1 MKKNKLPLFVLFV
14 SIYFSCKTSSIHL
27 NAINQQSIQM
37 NKEVVS
43 DEEFTKEI
51 EPFKTILDKEMNAVL
66 IVSENEALK
75 GTPESELGNVVT
87 DMVLY
92 KAKQYAQSINKDV
105 DFCMLNNGGLRGSLP
120 KGDINLG
127 KIFELMP
134 FENEIALVTLT
145 GEKTQQLFNYVSKVG
160 GAPMSG
166 VKFAVTDSTA
176 VDIFINGVPFDAT
189 KNYTVATSDYLAYG
203 GDKYSFFK
211 NPVEFIF
218 LKHKLRDSMVEYLT
232 EEGKKGN
239 TLKPKKD
246 GRIYKK

>member
-27 NAINQQSIQM
+27 NAISQQSIQM

-134 FENEIALVTLT
+134 FENENDQEKLLNLLVPNDSHLLTFHTVQKLKGKGALGNVPQTTQIYNYEDLDK
-145 GEKTQQLFNYVSKVG
+145 ELKAIKTDLEN
-160 GAPMSG
+160 
-166 VKFAVTDSTA
+166 
-176 VDIFINGVPFDAT
+176 
-189 KNYTVATSDYLAYG
+189 
-203 GDKYSFFK
+203 
-211 NPVEFIF
+211 
-218 LKHKLRDSMVEYLT
+218 
-232 EEGKKGN
+232 
-239 TLKPKKD
+239 
-246 GRIYKK
+246 

>member
-1 MKKNKLPLFVLFV
+1 MKKNKIPLLVLLV
-14 SIYFSCKTSSIHL
+14 CLYFSCKTQSPNL
-27 NAINQQSIQM
+27 NSINQQSIQM
-37 NKEVVS
+37 NKDVVS

-51 EPFKTILDKEMNAVL
+51 EPFKTVLDKEMNAVL
-66 IVSENEALK
+66 IVSENEAVK

-87 DMVLY
+87 DMVLL
-92 KAKQYAQSINKDV
+92 KAKQYSKDINKNV

-120 KGDINLG
+120 KGEINLG
-127 KIFELMP
+127 KVFELMP
-134 FENEIALVTLT
+134 FENEIAIVTLT
-145 GEKTQQLFNYVSKVG
+145 GAKTKQLFDFVAKVG
-160 GAPMSG
+160 GVPMSG
-166 VKFAVTDSTA
+166 VKFAITDSAA
-176 VDIFINGVPFDAT
+176 VDIFINDVPFDIT

-203 GDKYSFFK
+203 GDKYKFFK

-246 GRIYKK
+246 GRIYFK

>member
-1 MKKNKLPLFVLFV
+1 MKKNKLPLLVLLA
-14 SIYFSCKTSSIHL
+14 SIYFSCKTSSTHL
-27 NAINQQSIQM
+27 NSINQQSIQM

-43 DEEFTKEI
+43 DEEFTKVI
-51 EPFKTILDKEMNAVL
+51 EPFKTVLDKEMNTVL
-66 IVSENEALK
+66 IISENEALK

-87 DMVLY
+87 DMVLL
-92 KAKQYAQSINKDV
+92 KAKQYAKDINKNV

-120 KGDINLG
+120 KGDICLG
-127 KIFELMP
+127 KVFELMP
-134 FENEIALVTLT
+134 FENEIALVTLS
-145 GEKTQQLFNYVSKVG
+145 GEKTLQLFNFVSKVG

-166 VKFAVTDSTA
+166 VKFAITDSAA
-176 VDIFINGVPFDAT
+176 VDIFINGVPFDIS

-203 GDKYSFFK
+203 GDKYNFFK

-218 LKHKLRDSMVEYLT
+218 IKHKLRDSMVEYLI

-246 GRIYKK
+246 GRIYYK